1 MSLWIN
7 KSWYVEFITY
17 FLVTNELSHVYF
29 SWLRYTWRAL
39 LKLTITK
46 TWTRKYL
53 RINTQPIKTKIHS
66 QIKIHMKNIH
76 KIEKYKKLNM
86 MEHKTDMSID
96 KCKKQNMADYKID
109 MNIIKYK
116 NWSWRS
122 TKQIWTLRIQ
132 KTGHERAQNRHK
144 HY

>member
-1 MSLWIN
+1 M
-7 KSWYVEFITY
+7 
-17 FLVTNELSHVYF
+17 
-29 SWLRYTWRAL
+29 
-39 LKLTITK
+39 
-46 TWTRKYL
+46 
-53 RINTQPIKTKIHS
+53 KTKIHS

-116 NWSWRS
+116 N
-122 TKQIWTLRIQ
+122 
-132 KTGHERAQNRHK
+132 
-144 HY
+144 